1 MVAKI
6 VSVDARQ
13 AAAMLSGLVALLQD
27 AVAGGASVGFLPPLS
42 DEEATAY
49 WRGTIADLDRGKRV
63 LLVARHNERITGC
76 VQLDP
81 AGRANGAHRAEVQ
94 KLMVHQDARRQ
105 GLGRALMTALE
116 EHARH
121 IGRTLLVLDTREGDP
136 SEALYAGC
144 GYIRVGTIPR
154 YARSAA
160 GTLDG
165 TVYYYKELD
174 CGE

>member
-1 MVAKI
+1 MAEI
-6 VSVDARQ
+6 MSVDARE
-13 AAAMLSGLVALLQD
+13 AAAILPELVALLQD

-49 WRGTIADLDRGKRV
+49 WHGTIADLDQGARV
-63 LLVARHNERITGC
+63 LLVARHNGHVTGC
-76 VQLDP
+76 VQIDP

-116 EHARH
+116 VYARH

-136 SEALYAGC
+136 AEALYAGC
-144 GYIRVGTIPR
+144 GYIRVGVIPR
-154 YARSAA
+154 YALSAA

-174 CGE
+174 SGK